1 MKRTLIA
8 ACVAAGILA
17 FNAADAQAITIQF
30 DTKNITG
37 DIWQYS
43 YSVTDF
49 VFGANQALFID
60 FDSNLYSDLEAQP
73 PAPNADWYTTT
84 FPTSVGTPGVIGDLP
99 PGNFVALAL
108 VTGASLADPFTVTF
122 AWLGIGASTPG
133 SQSFMVV
140 QLDDAGNAVGDP
152 IASGQT
158 SSGQI
163 SPVPEP
169 GTLGLMTLSAAL
181 AGRRALRR
189 RRIS

>member
-8 ACVAAGILA
+8 ACIAAGIIAL
-17 FNAADAQAITIQF
+17 NAADAQAIAIQYE
-30 DTKNITG
+30 TTNLVG
-37 DIWQYS
+37 DVWQYS

-60 FDSNLYSDLEAQP
+60 FDSNLYSQLEAEP

-108 VTGASLADPFTVTF
+108 VAGASLADPFTVTF
-122 AWLGIGASTPG
+122 TWLGSGTNTPG
-133 SQSFMVV
+133 SQNFTVY
-140 QLDDAGNAVGDP
+140 QLDDSGIVVGDS
-152 IASGQT
+152 IASGET
-158 SSGQI
+158 

-169 GTLGLMTLSAAL
+169 ATLALLTMGAGLACAA
-181 AGRRALRR
+181 RRWRR
-189 RRIS
+189 Q